1 MIIQRSGLMHM
12 LYPEIVVAGCGN
24 PLFTDDGFG
33 PAVIEEL
40 KKAFLP
46 GNVKAVDAGTA
57 GPDYVFSMLD
67 PRETKKLI
75 IIDIVDFGSAPGETT
90 MIKFTDIP
98 RKRIYDAEPGGISE
112 SLQLIKNYI
121 EVIVIGCQ
129 PKNAVTLKMEI
140 GLSQEV
146 RKAIPRAVRMVFDL
160 VGVDY
165 SSSCKFFPIHSEIK
179 QCDYCIAGL

>member
-1 MIIQRSGLMHM
+1 MIIQRSGLINM

-24 PLFTDDGFG
+24 PLFADDGFG

-90 MIKFTDIP
+90 LIKFTDMP
-98 RKRIYDAEPGGISE
+98 RNRIHDAEPGGISE
-112 SLQLIKNYI
+112 SLQSIKDYI

-129 PKNAVTLKMEI
+129 PKNAVKLTMEI
-140 GLSQEV
+140 GLSHEV
-146 RKAIPRAVRMVFDL
+146 RKAIPKALRMVFDL

-165 SSSCKFFPIHSEIK
+165 CSSCKFFTMHSAIK